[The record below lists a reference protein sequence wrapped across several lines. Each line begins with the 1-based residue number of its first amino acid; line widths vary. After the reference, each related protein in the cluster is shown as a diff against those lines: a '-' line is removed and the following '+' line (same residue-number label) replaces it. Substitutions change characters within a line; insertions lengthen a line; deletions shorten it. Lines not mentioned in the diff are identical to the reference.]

1 MKVLAGDD
9 GPTASLATVG
19 AAARLYAAA
28 LLLSLATII
37 GITYGVMTRVLGGL
51 GPSQMAQ
58 NILAHE
64 TSFRVGIAGNLLYTV
79 ELLVLAAA
87 VYVVLRAVDPLL
99 ALLAAL
105 GRLAHAVVWLFIS
118 LNLFAALRL
127 LGQPEHSAVPPD
139 QRAALARLLLS
150 GIDPYYVALLFWSL
164 GSMVAAVLWL
174 RSGWVPRA
182 LAVFGILA
190 SGWAAFCTCCFFIAP
205 GFRTFVN
212 LGLFDVPLVLFEVA
226 LGLRLIVRG
235 LRLRGRAVDQPETH
249 SVR

>member
-1 MKVLAGDD
+1 VKVLAGDD
-9 GPTASLATVG
+9 GPTISHG
-19 AAARLYAAA
+19 AARKASRVYAVA
-28 LLLSLATII
+28 LLLSLATVM
-37 GITYGVMTRVLGGL
+37 GVTYGVMTRVLGGL
-51 GPSQMAQ
+51 DPSRMAQ

-64 TSFRVGIAGNLLYTV
+64 TLFRVGIAGNLLYAV

-87 VYVVLRAVDPLL
+87 VYVVLRVVDPLL

-127 LGQPEHSAVPPD
+127 LGQPEHAAVPPG

-150 GIDPYYVALLFWSL
+150 GFDPYYVALLFWSL
-164 GSMVAAVLWL
+164 GSTVAAVLWL

-190 SGWAAFCTCCFFIAP
+190 SAWAAFCTCCFFIAP

-212 LGLFDVPLVLFEVA
+212 LSLFDVPLVLFEVA

-235 LRLRGRAVDQPETH
+235 LRSRGRAADQPETR